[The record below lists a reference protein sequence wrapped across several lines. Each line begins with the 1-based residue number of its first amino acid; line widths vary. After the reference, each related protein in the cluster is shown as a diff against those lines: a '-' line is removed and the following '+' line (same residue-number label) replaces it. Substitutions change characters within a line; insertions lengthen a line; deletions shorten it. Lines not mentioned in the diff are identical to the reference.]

1 VLNRK
6 RDRNFNKKL
15 SLAKTLNV
23 IRDWALWTLRGSNL
37 VINRIRRKRS
47 KTGATLKRLTK
58 DVEAKRR
65 RVAGT
70 ADRRE
75 GAVELQELSVPQPS
89 I

>member
-6 RDRNFNKKL
+6 RDRSFNKKL
-15 SLAKTLNV
+15 IQAKTLNV
-23 IRDWALWTLRGSNL
+23 IGDWALWTHRGSNL

-70 ADRRE
+70 TDRRE